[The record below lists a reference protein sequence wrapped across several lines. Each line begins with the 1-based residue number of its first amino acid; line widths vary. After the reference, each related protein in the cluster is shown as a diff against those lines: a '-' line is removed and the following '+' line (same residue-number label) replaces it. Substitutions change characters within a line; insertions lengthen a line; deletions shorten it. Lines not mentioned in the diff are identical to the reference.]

1 MDLVAD
7 SLVSCRAMIDGG
19 SWGLVIKSC
28 KQGIA
33 VLREDTFQVMAYV
46 SRLVRGI
53 GPGGGVEWDIV
64 AGVGN
69 VYSWMGS
76 LYLNASVRSWL
87 GRYGNASCKFCRLG
101 GS

>member
-1 MDLVAD
+1 VDLVAD

-33 VLREDTFQVMAYV
+33 VLREDTFQVMADV
-46 SRLVRGI
+46 AKLVRGI
-53 GPGGGVEWDIV
+53 GPGVGVEWDIV
-64 AGVGN
+64 SIVGN

-76 LYLNASVRSWL
+76 LYRNASVRSWL